1 MHKVIER
8 NTSLDIAEQKI
19 DTYFSNKN
27 ITVKIGR
34 YGTPLSSTV
43 VTLTFPDT
51 NEESCIGCGKGYER
65 EARVGAKY
73 EAYEH
78 HQGLVSL
85 RQNSMLVPFSSVVSQ
100 PEISALFPL
109 QVLARSQPTKI
120 SAIPFYHPVDE
131 TGDDLLYPS
140 FLIDYKYPMQK
151 MSGDDADY
159 RAAKRYSCG
168 TGLAAGFDYTEAA
181 IHAISEVIER
191 HCYGRF
197 LARIFFHELD
207 SSVRQIE
214 PETMPADLQEIL
226 RDAEGCLGEEI
237 LLIDISHDN
246 LPAVFV
252 AYCQGRTIS
261 GVHVMGAGCSI
272 YPGHAATRAIKEL
285 VQQYSVA
292 EGVDT
297 VKNEWLKHINH
308 LQKYPRLLKCLIADL
323 SDMELS
329 CEKMPAD
336 PDVIS
341 LDEHLAL
348 LIENCRKSDLP
359 VWVREIHRD
368 ETGVS
373 IACAVMPGMERFSI
387 VSLGNYVIPT
397 NRYE

>member
-8 NTSLDIAEQKI
+8 DTSLDIAEQKI
-19 DTYFSNKN
+19 DTYFRNKN
-27 ITVKIGR
+27 ISVDIGR

-43 VTLTFPDT
+43 VTLTFPDSG
-51 NEESCIGCGKGYER
+51 EESCIGCGKGYDR

-78 HQGLVSL
+78 HQGLVCL
-85 RQNSMLVPFSSVVSQ
+85 RQNSTLVSFSSVISQ
-100 PEISALFPL
+100 PEISRLFPL
-109 QVLARSQPTKI
+109 QVLGRSQPTKI
-120 SAIPFYHPVDE
+120 SAISFSHPVDE

-140 FLIDYKYPMQK
+140 FLIDYKYPVQK
-151 MSGDDADY
+151 MPGDDTDY
-159 RAAKRYSCG
+159 SAARRYSCG
-168 TGLAAGFDYTEAA
+168 TGLAAGFGYMEAA
-181 IHAISEVIER
+181 VHAVSEVIER

-197 LARIFFHELD
+197 LARSFFHELD

-214 PETMPADLQEIL
+214 PETMPADLQGIL
-226 RDAEGCLGEEI
+226 RDAEECLGEEI
-237 LLIDISHDN
+237 LLIDISYDN

-297 VKNEWLKHINH
+297 VKKEWLKHVNH
-308 LQKYPRLLKCLIADL
+308 LRKYPRLLKCLIADL
-323 SDMELS
+323 SDKEIS
-329 CEKMPAD
+329 RKKMAAD
-336 PDVIS
+336 PDIIS

-348 LIENCRKSDLP
+348 LIENCRKSNLP
-359 VWVREIHRD
+359 VWVKEIHKD